1 MRSIYPYGTKER
13 LFDLMKKV
21 NKLDESY
28 LPHNERLNVIK
39 DFIKF
44 VDVFL
49 NLNNNLPKITLSNKS
64 SDAVNLRSFG
74 GYIPSKKEIYIV
86 IANRNLADILR
97 TLAHELVHWK
107 QDLEG
112 RLNENSGQTGSD
124 EENEANSIAGIVL
137 RNYGKKNPIIYE

>member
-1 MRSIYPYGTKER
+1 M
-13 LFDLMKKV
+13 
-21 NKLDESY
+21 
-28 LPHNERLNVIK
+28 VISWC
-39 DFIKF
+39 
-44 VDVFL
+44 VVFL
-49 NLNNNLPKITLSNKS
+49 KLFNSINNNLPKITLSNKS

-137 RNYGKKNPIIYE
+137 RNYGILEYFGRLDGVFSILQASSLKIMDEAIASML

>member
-1 MRSIYPYGTKER
+1 M
-13 LFDLMKKV
+13 
-21 NKLDESY
+21 
-28 LPHNERLNVIK
+28 
-39 DFIKF
+39 
-44 VDVFL
+44 
-49 NLNNNLPKITLSNKS
+49 
-64 SDAVNLRSFG
+64 RSFG